1 MLNYKQI
8 WHGIKPI
15 RWLNKFNLTQVT
27 YEQRV
32 VKIVIK
38 TVTGV
43 HIIEHQ
49 ELFLFLMNEH
59 KHSRANT
66 HNQKDLIF
74 YVLGCIDF
82 AVIYL

>member
-1 MLNYKQI
+1 M
-8 WHGIKPI
+8 G
-15 RWLNKFNLTQVT
+15 
-27 YEQRV
+27 
-32 VKIVIK
+32 KIVIK
-38 TVTGV
+38 KVIGV

-49 ELFLFLMNEH
+49 EPFFLMNEH
-59 KHSRANT
+59 KHLRADT